1 MKYFTKEWH
10 GGGWNGYQLEQT
22 RDAYFRRLEA
32 IRLNF
37 PPQVSKLATEVDLQ
51 SGLIK
56 RVRYVNK
63 RPQSLFLSLRCG
75 GIFQGYQDLDL
86 EYQNVAISDEDLA
99 SLELLA
105 DIEHVEM
112 LADEVDFGPPGNFVH
127 RILFSDY
134 DDIEIGFSSVA
145 IRRSRIGRRSFEK
158 DPVPFEV
165 VSKFES

>member
-22 RDAYFRRLEA
+22 RDAYFRRLQA

-37 PPQVSKLATEVDLQ
+37 PKQVSKLATEVELQ
-51 SGLIK
+51 SGLIR
-56 RVRYVNK
+56 RVRYLNK
-63 RPQSLFLSLRCG
+63 RPRSLQLSLRCG

-86 EYQNVAISDEDLA
+86 IYENVVVSDEDLA

-105 DIEHVEM
+105 DIERVEM
-112 LADEVDFGPPGNFVH
+112 LADEVDFGPPGQFVH

-134 DDIEIGFSSVA
+134 DDIEIGFQSVE
-145 IRRSRIGRRSFEK
+145 INRNRIGRRSFEK
-158 DPVPFEV
+158 DPIPFAV